1 MDWVDAGA
9 GRLRVE
15 KTGSGAGT
23 PVLLVHGGGAD
34 RSHWHALIPLLATD
48 RTVVS
53 YDQRGYGES
62 DPPADGRRDLAAMA
76 ADVLSVASATGLGRP
91 ILVGHSFGGAVA
103 GEAAARFPDRFA
115 AVVFLDA
122 AGDIRSLPE
131 EEITAWRSSMA
142 PDRFRASSRAWFER
156 ILHDARPETRQHVLA
171 TLGLTPRET
180 YVGSMES
187 MLRYDPTVVRRF
199 PGPKLVITVRTF
211 DGPMSMRT
219 AVPELPNVFIEDT
232 SHWPQLDQPEEV
244 AAIVRRFLADVD
256 RRRA

>member
-1 MDWVDAGA
+1 
-9 GRLRVE
+9 
-15 KTGSGAGT
+15 
-23 PVLLVHGGGAD
+23 
-34 RSHWHALIPLLATD
+34 
-48 RTVVS
+48 
-53 YDQRGYGES
+53 
-62 DPPADGRRDLAAMA
+62 
-76 ADVLSVASATGLGRP
+76 
-91 ILVGHSFGGAVA
+91 
-103 GEAAARFPDRFA
+103 
-115 AVVFLDA
+115 
-122 AGDIRSLPE
+122 
-131 EEITAWRSSMA
+131 MA
-142 PDRFRASSRAWFER
+142 PDRFRVSSRAWFEQ

-187 MLRYDPTVVRRF
+187 ILRFDPTIVRSF

-256 RRRA
+256 RRQA